1 LCIGEIGRRGLP
13 AAVDL
18 LGGGAVG
25 IATSTDKVH
34 GSRGTAGAMAVD
46 RLRHAVAPR
55 RPPIAFTRSVPHN
68 QIFCFDVEVRAA
80 GQEQPMLLPQLWQR

>member
-1 LCIGEIGRRGLP
+1 MCIGEIGRRGLP

-25 IATSTDKVH
+25 IA
-34 GSRGTAGAMAVD
+34 
-46 RLRHAVAPR
+46 
-55 RPPIAFTRSVPHN
+55 FTRSVPHN
-68 QIFCFDVEVRAA
+68 QIFCFEVEVRAA